1 MQDGGWVLQDF
12 VVLIGM
18 ASLVATVFHYLKLPP
33 VVGFLL
39 SGILIGPGV
48 FGWIKD
54 PINTH
59 SLTETVAVL
68 LMFTIGLEFSIKKL
82 KRYSQHFLKLGLF
95 QVVLSI
101 IVFLCVGLFGI
112 KVSLEKALFF
122 SFVLSLSSTAVVFKL
137 LIEKSETESSHGQ
150 ASTSILLFQDLAI
163 IPMMLL
169 LPILSSSGGT
179 NLFEFNSLALFLG
192 KSAVVLALIYFGSE
206 YIVPVVLMKVAKTK
220 SQEIFFFSILFLC
233 IATAYFMGELGFS
246 LSLGAFIAGLLIS
259 DSQYGKQALSDFL
272 PFRDI
277 LLGIFFVNMGML
289 LDTQFLMDNF
299 ASIMQFSI
307 GFILI
312 KSFVIYTLVW
322 FWTNSHAIA
331 AICGL
336 LLSQSGEFGF
346 LLFEE
351 GVKLGIVNS
360 NEMQFFIASAIFSIS
375 LTPFLHKFAPSFG
388 YSEQYSRVIPENFTR
403 VAKTLRKSIVKR
415 FGSDLSFDKNSTDKL
430 NGHTIIVGFGP
441 TGKNVARVL
450 TELKIPHV
458 IIDMNPN
465 TIAQNK
471 SEANMLFGDA
481 TKTEILEKA
490 HIHTAKMLVITI
502 PGTKAIDA
510 INTRVHQIRPDL
522 HVVVRTQF
530 IRQLDDIKQT
540 KHTEFVVGEFETSIE
555 VLIRV
560 LKNYGIESKYI
571 HDFVGSTRKFVHDLS
586 QETYSLS
593 DNTQRVSH
601 WEIFNNISPLP
612 LKEGVHETGKSLL
625 ELNIRKM
632 TGASVIAV
640 YRDEVGTSHPHPD
653 FEIEA
658 GDVLYL
664 LGKQDQ
670 IDMAEDYLKISDE
683 ADEDIN

>member
-1 MQDGGWVLQDF
+1 MWGGFGGKLLQDF

-39 SGILIGPGV
+39 SGILIGPGS

-59 SLTETVAVL
+59 TLTETVAIL

-82 KRYSQHFLKLGLF
+82 QRYSQHFLKLGLL
-95 QVVLSI
+95 QVLMSI
-101 IVFLCVGLFGI
+101 GI
-112 KVSLEKALFF
+112 FFVIGKSALNVSVEKALFF

-137 LIEKSETESSHGQ
+137 LIEGSETESSHGQ

-169 LPILSSSGGT
+169 LPLLTASSDA
-179 NLFEFNSLALFLG
+179 NLFDLSNLGMFLG
-192 KSAVVLALIYFGSE
+192 KSAIVLAIIYFGSE
-206 YIVPVVLMKVAKTK
+206 YIVPLVLMKVAKTK

-233 IATAYFMGELGFS
+233 IATASFMGSLGFS

-289 LDTQFLMDNF
+289 LDLNFLMNNL
-299 ASIMQFSI
+299 AEVLQFSF
-307 GFILI
+307 GFIIL
-312 KSFVIYTLVW
+312 KSVIIYTLVW
-322 FWTNSHAIA
+322 FWTNSHPIA

-351 GVKLGIVNS
+351 GVKLNIVDQT
-360 NEMQFFIASAIFSIS
+360 EMQFFIASAIISIS
-375 LTPFLHKFAPSFG
+375 LTPFLHKLAPKLG

-415 FGSDLSFDKNSTDKL
+415 LGTDLSFDAAKAEKQT
-430 NGHTIIVGFGP
+430 GHTIIVGFGP
-441 TGKNVARVL
+441 TGQNVARVL
-450 TELKIPHV
+450 EELKIPFT
-458 IIDMNPN
+458 IIDINPH
-465 TIAQNK
+465 TVKDNK
-471 SEANMLFGDA
+471 KESNIIFGDA
-481 TKTEILEKA
+481 SKTEILEKA
-490 HIHTAKMLVITI
+490 NIHTAKMMVITI

-522 HVVVRTQF
+522 QVVVRTQF
-530 IRQLDDIKQT
+530 IQQLDDIKQT
-540 KHTEFVVGEFETSIE
+540 QHTEFVVGEFETSIE

-586 QETYSLS
+586 EKTYNFS
-593 DNTQRVSH
+593 DRKQRISH
-601 WEIFNNISPLP
+601 WEIFNNISPLQIK
-612 LKEGVHETGKSLL
+612 KELHETSKSLL

-640 YRDEVGTSHPHPD
+640 YREGFGTNHPHPD
-653 FEIEA
+653 FEIED
-658 GDVLYL
+658 GDILYL

-670 IDMAEDYLKISDE
+670 IEMAEEYLFLDSKL
-683 ADEDIN
+683 ED